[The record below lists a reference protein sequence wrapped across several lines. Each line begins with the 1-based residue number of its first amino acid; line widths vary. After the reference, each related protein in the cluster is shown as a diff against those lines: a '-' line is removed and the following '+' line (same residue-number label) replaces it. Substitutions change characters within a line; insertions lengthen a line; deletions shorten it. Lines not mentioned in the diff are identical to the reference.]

1 MLSYLRVRG
10 LALLDDVALTFEPGM
25 NVLTGETGAG
35 KSIIV
40 GALALLRGARGRAEL
55 VRDGDGSAIVD
66 AQFEPRVGSR
76 ERLFA
81 MLADHGLP
89 EEEGDGLVLQRVVA
103 RTGRGRSFAQG
114 TLTTQAVLGGL
125 GEELIDICSQHE
137 HHFLTHTSRHLDVLD
152 AFAENGGARDDYDQH
167 YAAWKQA
174 EADLADLRERMAD
187 GAARSDYLRYQLD
200 EIDRLGPEPGELEA
214 LRKRVNVLR
223 GARDW
228 VNFAHEAQH
237 VLYESDGAVAGT
249 LGGLADRARAGA
261 EDSTTIAELSEQLTA
276 AAVAAEEAASL
287 AARLLA
293 ELELDPV
300 ELERAEDRLHELESL
315 RRKHSMELEQLLDR
329 VAEMRAE
336 LDAMENADDHLQ
348 ALEARTEELSRNAVA
363 AAAVLSKRRRK
374 AAGGLARAVEDE
386 LAALSIRSA
395 KLEVQI
401 RAAELSPTGA
411 DSVELL
417 FSANAGEPV
426 APLRKVASGGELSR
440 VLLAI
445 KGALAAGDRV
455 ATYVFDEV
463 DAGVGGAVAEAIGR
477 RLKKAAREHQVLC
490 VTHLP
495 QIAAFADAHFRVEKK
510 TSKGRT
516 TTRVIRLDEG
526 QRVEE
531 LARMLGGKKVTQSA
545 RDHARALIEAA
556 GGAQTAHGSPRRAVR
571 P

>member
-1 MLSYLRVRG
+1 MLSYLRVRS

-55 VRDGDGSAIVD
+55 VRDGDASAIID
-66 AQFEPRVGSR
+66 AQFEPRSESR
-76 ERLFA
+76 GRLRD
-81 MLADHGLP
+81 MLSDHGLP
-89 EEEGDGLVLQRVVA
+89 DDDDALVLQRVVA
-103 RTGRGRSFAQG
+103 RSGRGRSFAQG
-114 TLTTQAVLGGL
+114 SLTTQAVLGTL

-137 HHFLTHTSRHLDVLD
+137 HHFLTHTGRHLDVLD
-152 AFAENGGARDDYDQH
+152 AYAGNEAARAE
-167 YAAWKQA
+167 YAEQYGAWKQA
-174 EADLADLRERMAD
+174 EADLADLRARMAD
-187 GAARSDYLRYQLD
+187 GAARADFLRFQLE
-200 EIDRLGPEPGELEA
+200 EIDRIAPEAGELDG
-214 LRKRVNVLR
+214 LRRRVNVLR

-228 VNFAHEAQH
+228 VSFAHEAQH
-237 VLYESDGAVAGT
+237 VLYESDGAVAST
-249 LGGLADRARAGA
+249 LGALADRARAGA
-261 EDSTTIAELSEQLTA
+261 DDSTTIADLAEQLTA
-276 AAVAAEEAASL
+276 ASVAAEEAASL

-315 RRKHSMELEQLLDR
+315 RRKHGVELEQLLDR
-329 VAEMRAE
+329 VAEMRKE

-348 ALEARTEELSRNAVA
+348 ALEARTDELSRNAA
-363 AAAVLSKRRRK
+363 AAARLLSERRRR
-374 AAGGLARAVEDE
+374 AGPGLARAVEAE
-386 LAALSIRSA
+386 LDALSIRSA

-401 RAAELSPTGA
+401 GAAALSPTGA
-411 DSVELL
+411 DAVELL

-445 KGALAAGDRV
+445 KGVLAAGDRV

-477 RLKKAAREHQVLC
+477 RLKRAAAEHQVLC

-495 QIAAFADAHFRVEKK
+495 QIAAFADAHFRVEKRS
-510 TSKGRT
+510 SKGRT
-516 TTRVIRLDEG
+516 TTRVVCLDET

-531 LARMLGGKKVTQSA
+531 LARMLGGKRVTQSA
-545 RDHARALIEAA
+545 RDHARALIETAKTA
-556 GGAQTAHGSPRRAVR
+556 QRARSGRRGASR
-571 P
+571 